1 MACGHETKDCVTGHM
16 RERAELKAQG
26 VARLNFRL
34 LILFFNFFFIWWL
47 NARVNARVCD
57 ALPPILVS
65 STASCGKV
73 NSTFAGRSINTRKT
87 CEL

>member
-1 MACGHETKDCVTGHM
+1 MACGHEMKDCVTGHM

-34 LILFFNFFFIWWL
+34 LILFLIFFIWWL
-47 NARVNARVCD
+47 NARVNERVCN

-65 STASCGKV
+65 SAASRGKV
-73 NSTFAGRSINTRKT
+73 NSTLAGQHINIWKT
-87 CEL
+87 CKL